1 MTARRSD
8 AAESIPEDARRA
20 RVLPQVDRAQRI
32 AAMLSRWEAEDVSGE
47 PDWDVTGIEPLSLPS
62 RPSGP

>member
-1 MTARRSD
+1 VTARRSD
-8 AAESIPEDARRA
+8 PAEPVREDARRT

-47 PDWDVTGIEPLSLPS
+47 PDWDVGGFEPFTLRS
-62 RPSGP
+62 RPGG

>member
-8 AAESIPEDARRA
+8 RAEPVPEDVRRA

-47 PDWDVTGIEPLSLPS
+47 PDWDVASIETLTLRPLSKGS
-62 RPSGP
+62 